1 MLDTTVSAAEQA
13 TELQFWTTTT
23 TFFQIGT
30 IILII
35 VLIAVIAIKMYIK
48 ITKFRNEFNN
58 ARASN
63 KARKEALD
71 YTTIKTTYAPK
82 WMFTQNEKRAY
93 YKLAEIANKK
103 EMHLFAKVR
112 LFDLIEPNKTHKNY
126 KTNLYRIQAKHV
138 DFVITKSNLVATHI
152 IELDDGSHD
161 TPDRKERDKFV
172 DAVLTSCGYK
182 VLRTR
187 EIQEE
192 EISKFL
198 S

>member
-1 MLDTTVSAAEQA
+1 MKSIL
-13 TELQFWTTTT
+13 
-23 TFFQIGT
+23 I

-35 VLIAVIAIKMYIK
+35 ALIGDKLNKNQYRQNKQTPLKDPTYYNEEKKQDFEEIDKEIETTKYIK
-48 ITKFRNEFNN
+48 S
-58 ARASN
+58 A
-63 KARKEALD
+63 
-71 YTTIKTTYAPK
+71 YTQK
-82 WMFTQNEKRAY
+82 WMFTMNEKPAY
-93 YKLAEIANKK
+93 YKLKEIANKQN
-103 EMHLFAKVR
+103 MIVFAKVR
-112 LFDLIEPNKTHKNY
+112 LFDLVEPRKGHQKY
-126 KTNLYRIQAKHV
+126 KSNLYRIQAKHV
-138 DFVITKSNLVATHI
+138 DFVITKNNLVATHI

-172 DAVLTSCGYK
+172 DTVLTSCGYK